1 MPLLV
6 SSASGSVSAFS
17 SGGASSANA
26 APTGFEALLAALTG
40 GASDAAAL
48 KAGIEDLFGKPVEL
62 EFEAGALVGV
72 QIAGQAGK
80 LSLAELA
87 QAAGI
92 ELPEDSTD
100 PQKLLAELIE
110 RLSGLAD
117 DPDEQDLAKID
128 ELLDALAA
136 MLDLP
141 LSPAPSETELTRMGA
156 NLIKDDASPTER
168 LAGLLADLAGKLGG
182 DNREEA
188 ALARSVGAK
197 LGAFAAALGDGAT
210 LAELGLDGEGLPPDL
225 EARIAAL
232 AAGKPGAK
240 SESPT
245 LSADARLSDA
255 LGRGQSAGGGEA
267 DDSVMRAA
275 TRQAPQPES
284 LARLT
289 ADAETPNTAAEI
301 AVQTGTRIETAPV
314 ARPVVAG
321 YQTSQQ
327 QLNLPQIAF
336 EISRQVQ
343 QGNTHFQI
351 RLDPPELGRID
362 VRMEID
368 HAGNVTARL
377 AVEKAETLDL
387 MQRDQRTLERALA
400 QAGLDG
406 AKTSLEFSLKQNPFA
421 QQDQGQQGGKTP
433 TVADAPAGE
442 ADDAIPAPVV
452 TLYRGT
458 ASAGGVNILA

>member
-72 QIAGQAGK
+72 QIAGQEGK

-92 ELPEDSTD
+92 ELPEETAD

-110 RLSGLAD
+110 KLSGLAD
-117 DPDEQDLAKID
+117 DPDEEDLARID
-128 ELLDALAA
+128 ELLDALAGA
-136 MLDLP
+136 LDLP
-141 LSPAPSETELTRMGA
+141 LSPAPSGTELARIGA

-188 ALARSVGAK
+188 ALARSVGSK

-210 LAELGLDGEGLPPDL
+210 LAELGLGGELPPDL
-225 EARIAAL
+225 ETQIAAL

-240 SESPT
+240 SEGPA

-255 LGRGQSAGGGEA
+255 IGAGKSAGDGAA
-267 DDSVMRAA
+267 DEGVMRAA
-275 TRQAPQPES
+275 TRPTPQPDS
-284 LARLT
+284 LARLAT
-289 ADAETPNTAAEI
+289 EAETPNTAAEI
-301 AVQTGTRIETAPV
+301 AIQTGTRIETAPV

-421 QQDQGQQGGKTP
+421 QQDQGREGGKTP
-433 TVADAPAGE
+433 TFADAPAGE
-442 ADDAIPAPVV
+442 AEEPVTAPVV